1 MTANLE
7 KIDQIVAGDL
17 DFIQTTLKS
26 KVFKNLQPLDKE
38 KKITDLL
45 NKVRTCKNVLNNY
58 ELSLVTAGARDSE
71 QFQPKYEEKCRM
83 IHELEIEIKTA
94 KDNLN
99 KEAFEVETND
109 AQRMLGAA
117 GPPKRIEQLNK
128 QEAFQRGDQMFNKM
142 DENLDD
148 IHRILVDGKQLQDE
162 INVELARIEDQ
173 LMKAEEAAK
182 DTQSLLK
189 RSAQL
194 INYFKR
200 QLQTDK
206 IIWCC
211 LIIVVLLVLAV
222 IIMSIAGVKSSS
234 FNSKV
239 LPNQK

>member
-1 MTANLE
+1 MAANLE
-7 KIDQIVAGDL
+7 KIDQIVSGDL
-17 DFIQTTLKS
+17 EFIKKTIQGKM
-26 KVFKNLQPLDKE
+26 FKNLQPMDKE
-38 KKITDLL
+38 KKISELL

-58 ELSLVTAGARDSE
+58 EVSLVTAGVKDSE
-71 QFQPKYEEKCRM
+71 LYQPKYEEKCRM
-83 IHELEIEIKTA
+83 IHELEIEVKKA
-94 KDNLN
+94 KDDLN
-99 KEAFEVETND
+99 REAFEVETND

-117 GPPKRIEQLNK
+117 QPPKRIDQMTK
-128 QEAFQRGDQMFNKM
+128 QQAFERGDQLFNKM
-142 DENLDD
+142 DGDLDE
-148 IHRILVDGKQLQDE
+148 IHKILVDGKQLQDE
-162 INVELARIEDQ
+162 INVELQRMEDQ

-239 LPNQK
+239 LPNQ